1 MRPGQLSLF
10 APEDIPQVYT
20 PCEYFLLI
28 SPPPALIEKIRAMK
42 KKLHKIVPVGEENL
56 HSIAH
61 ISILKLRMREN
72 DDLVTGKV
80 RRALTNLHSFT
91 IRLNGAEVFTH
102 GRASRSLVLRI
113 SNPEPVSILHAWIS
127 SEFGNRKGITP
138 HLTIAKKIPAKNFAK
153 VPVQDFN
160 RYDTFECDGITILKK
175 TEGQERYSSLLRIPL
190 AAAESS
196 NREGSGKLP

>member
-1 MRPGQLSLF
+1 MRSGQLSLF
-10 APEDIPQVYT
+10 APEDIPQAYT

-28 SPPPALIEKIRAMK
+28 SPPSALIEKIRAMK
-42 KKLHKIVPVGEENL
+42 KKLHKIVPVGEDNL

-61 ISILKLRMREN
+61 ISLLKLRMREN
-72 DDLVTGKV
+72 DELVTGKV
-80 RRALTNLHSFT
+80 RRALTNLHGFT
-91 IRLNGAEVFTH
+91 ISLNGAEVFAH

-113 SNPEPVSILHAWIS
+113 SNPEPVNILHAWIS

-160 RYDTFECDGITILKK
+160 RYDSFLCNSVTILKK
-175 TEGQERYSSLLRIPL
+175 TGEQEHYTLLAKIPL

-196 NREGSGKLP
+196 VLQGGKKIL